1 MVMDKRKNLIE
12 QFVHFWNERPT
23 DEHQDFY
30 DEDVE
35 LVSTLINRTLIDSSG
50 KINGKSTVLSYW
62 HLIKSKYPDVKMNLL
77 NTFFSDNDVLIHCT
91 MPPLSDKVLGL
102 ISLNKEGK
110 IVKFKLSHV

>member
-1 MVMDKRKNLIE
+1 MIPDSRKNLIE
-12 QFVHFWNERPT
+12 TFIQYWNDKPT
-23 DEHQDFY
+23 DENHLFY

-35 LVSTLINRTLIDSSG
+35 LVSSLVNRTLVDSSG

-77 NTFFSDNDVLIHCT
+77 STFFSDNDILIHCT

-102 ISLNKEGK
+102 ISLNKENK
-110 IVKFKLSHV
+110 IVKFKLTHV